1 MVWWP
6 FTTSTGAGSTM
17 PATGSSAV
25 DEAPDDPSASTQ
37 GKQRRGQ
44 RRSNGASTAPPTTT
58 NGTNGVEAVL
68 NGRSRQASV
77 SASQD
82 PNRRGQH
89 GNASMAA
96 TWATLLEPFS
106 KGHELPPQARTDPH
120 IPQREEKPMTLSKL
134 WQYLPFLAVQGTSL
148 TKAFINHHLYGPPK
162 PSWGVELTLFT
173 ALLREVAAYSH
184 LSSLSR
190 LRDVV
195 NLAPLLP
202 TPKDGIV
209 TPISFRVKRRNLRGF
224 LAEADAAEDG
234 KRMITGEWVINKR
247 LWRRMQ
253 TEYAVKKSVDQ
264 DARVILYLHGGAY
277 YIMSAESHRFL
288 TISCSRYLESRVFA
302 INYRLAPETRF
313 PGQLHDA
320 VSAYMRLI
328 IDLKIPPENILV
340 VGDSAGG
347 GLSLALMM
355 YLRDEG
361 YPLPSGGILMSPWVD
376 LTMSCESWT
385 TNRSFDYLPS
395 PKADDALNP
404 VKCLLGAEGILKY
417 LTHPYVSPLFGDFDR
432 LPPLLIQAGDAEVLR
447 DEITLLAH
455 KASLAGVAVE
465 HEIFEDCVHVFQAF
479 LFLEASRKAFQSQ
492 RHFVKHKLPLLQ
504 QAKNVDFGQIDRDIA
519 ADAHQVD
526 ERGHADAT
534 SLPASP
540 TPTTG
545 HSELR
550 PEPDEVESDESD
562 SERLSGNS
570 TPEGTASPSEADAEA
585 SEPTNGEVESTLSE
599 ASTSTTTTNG
609 APPRP
614 SLRAYTSA
622 RNLGMSNLNLTSS
635 VDGNNSNESSTR
647 PRPPIRTLSSLHS
660 RSSSHPDLRHLLEEY
675 ETSGPRHVTKVISSS
690 RGGLTTPPIHGA
702 SVGSSIASLGT
713 KDGQDASISS
723 DEAELLARLEKERQD
738 ILNAAAATMTGSSSE
753 ELATNTSTPNRKRA
767 PSFMGDSPGFNGFT

>member
-6 FTTSTGAGSTM
+6 FSSTNGGGSTL

-25 DEAPDDPSASTQ
+25 DEAPDDPIASTQ
-37 GKQRRGQ
+37 GQQRQGQ
-44 RRSNGASTAPPTTT
+44 RRSIGACTANEINSVQAVSHGTT
-58 NGTNGVEAVL
+58 
-68 NGRSRQASV
+68 RSRRACV
-77 SASQD
+77 STSQD
-82 PNRRGQH
+82 PNRRGQQ

-96 TWATLLEPFS
+96 TWATLLEPFNKS
-106 KGHELPPQARTDPH
+106 HELPPQARTDPH
-120 IPQREEKPMTLSKL
+120 IPQREQEPMTLTKL
-134 WQYLPFLAVQGTSL
+134 WQYLPFLAVQGTAL

-162 PSWGVELTLFT
+162 PSWGIELTLFT

-184 LSSLSR
+184 LS
-190 LRDVV
+190 DVV

-395 PKADDALNP
+395 PKTDDALNP
-404 VKCLLGAEGILKY
+404 VKCLLGAEGILSQSCCSRALSSLRVQSLTILNHTEY

-492 RHFVKHKLPLLQ
+492 RHFVKHKLPLLK

-540 TPTTG
+540 SPTTG
-545 HSELR
+545 NSQLH
-550 PEPDEVESDESD
+550 PEPDDVESDESD
-562 SERLSGNS
+562 SERLSGDS
-570 TPEGTASPSEADAEA
+570 TPEGTASPSAADAEA
-585 SEPTNGEVESTLSE
+585 SDPTSVDMDLTPSEV
-599 ASTSTTTTNG
+599 STSTNVNG
-609 APPRP
+609 AQPRP

-622 RNLGMSNLNLTSS
+622 RNLGMSNLNLTPSA
-635 VDGNNSNESSTR
+635 DGNDANESSTR
-647 PRPPIRTLSSLHS
+647 PRAPIRTMSSLHS

-675 ETSGPRHVTKVISSS
+675 ETTGPRHVTKVISSS
-690 RGGLTTPPIHGA
+690 RGGHTTPPVNGA
-702 SVGSSIASLGT
+702 SVASSIASLGAK
-713 KDGQDASISS
+713 KDQDAPVMSP
-723 DEAELLARLEKERQD
+723 DEAELLVRLEKERQD
-738 ILNAAAATMTGSSSE
+738 TLNAAAAS
-753 ELATNTSTPNRKRA
+753 
-767 PSFMGDSPGFNGFT
+767 